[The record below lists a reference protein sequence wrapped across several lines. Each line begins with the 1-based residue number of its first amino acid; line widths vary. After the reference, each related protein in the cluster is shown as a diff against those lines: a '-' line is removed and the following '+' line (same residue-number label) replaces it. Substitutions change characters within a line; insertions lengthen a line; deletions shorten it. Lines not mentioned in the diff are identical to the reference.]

1 MKLEEDAGKMITE
14 IDLTARLAQTETI
27 ARLAG
32 VCAYGHFRGRG
43 SLAIETK
50 RGLTDMVS
58 VADREVETLIREELQ
73 SAFPADAIL
82 GEEYGLDPGKSGL
95 TWVVDPIDGT
105 APFLNGLPGWCVSI
119 GLMDGNGPLLGA
131 IFTPVL
137 DEMFLGARGCGA
149 ALNGQPI
156 HVTQRFDLS
165 SGLLGLGG
173 NDRVPPA
180 RLGRLHGELAAEG
193 IAWVRY
199 GSGALMLAYVA
210 AGRLV
215 GYCEPRMS
223 LWDCLAAYALI
234 EAAGGK
240 VRPFPAAALQGAPF
254 GVMGTT
260 RADYARL
267 AALTRFEA
275 QDWEN
280 KDCP

>member
-1 MKLEEDAGKMITE
+1 MMTDIN
-14 IDLTARLAQTETI
+14 LTARLAQTEAI

-32 VCAYGHFRGRG
+32 ACAYDHFRRRD

-50 RGLTDMVS
+50 RSLTDMVS
-58 VADREVETLIREELQ
+58 IADREVETLIREKIR
-73 SAFPADAIL
+73 SAFPADALL
-82 GEEYGLDPGKSGL
+82 GEEYGHVPGRSGL

-119 GLMDGNGPLLGA
+119 GLMDDKGPLLGV
-131 IFTPVL
+131 IFAPVL
-137 DEMFLGARGCGA
+137 GEMFLGARGHGA
-149 ALNGQPI
+149 SLNGQPI
-156 HVTQRFDLS
+156 QVTRRFDLS

-180 RLGRLHGELAAEG
+180 RLGQLHGELAGEG

-240 VRPFPAAALQGAPF
+240 VLPIPSAALKGAPF

-260 RADYARL
+260 VADYQRL

-275 QDWEN
+275 RDWEN
-280 KDCP
+280 

>member
-1 MKLEEDAGKMITE
+1 MMTE
-14 IDLTARLAQTETI
+14 IDLGARLAQTEII
-27 ARLAG
+27 ARRAGDLALK
-32 VCAYGHFRGRG
+32 HFRSRD

-50 RGLTDMVS
+50 RNLTDMVS
-58 VADREVETLIREELQ
+58 IADREVETMIRDALRA
-73 SAFPADAIL
+73 AFPADAML
-82 GEEYGLDPGKSGL
+82 GEEHGHAPGESGL
-95 TWVVDPIDGT
+95 TWVIDPIDGT

-119 GLMDGNGPLLGA
+119 GLMDDSGPLLGA
-131 IFTPVL
+131 IHAPVL
-137 DEMFLGARGCGA
+137 NEMFLGARGHGA
-149 ALNGQPI
+149 SLNGRPI
-156 HVTQRFDLS
+156 RVTERFDLS

-180 RLGRLHGELAAEG
+180 RLGQLHGELAAEG

-234 EAAGGK
+234 EAAGGR
-240 VRPFPAAALQGAPF
+240 VLPFPPAALQGAPF

-260 RADYARL
+260 AADYDRL
-267 AALTRFEA
+267 KALTRFDA
-275 QDWEN
+275 PDWEN
-280 KDCP
+280 GSGG

>member
-1 MKLEEDAGKMITE
+1 MTTD

-32 VCAYGHFRGRG
+32 ARAYDHFRSRD

-50 RGLTDMVS
+50 RSLTDMVS
-58 VADREVETLIREELQ
+58 IADREVETLIREELQ
-73 SAFPADAIL
+73 SAFPADAML
-82 GEEYGLDPGKSGL
+82 GEEYGHLTGESGL

-119 GLMDGNGPLLGA
+119 GLMDDKGPLLGA
-131 IFTPVL
+131 IFAPVL
-137 DEMFLGARGCGA
+137 GEMFLGARGNGA

-156 HVTQRFDLS
+156 QVTRRFDLS

-180 RLGRLHGELAAEG
+180 RLGQLHGELAAEG

-240 VRPFPAAALQGAPF
+240 VLPIPPTALQGAPF

-260 RADYARL
+260 VADYQRL

-275 QDWEN
+275 RDWEN
-280 KDCP
+280 QYCL

>member
-1 MKLEEDAGKMITE
+1 MTTD

-32 VCAYGHFRGRG
+32 ARACDHFRSRD

-50 RGLTDMVS
+50 RSLTDMVS
-58 VADREVETLIREELQ
+58 IADREVETLIREELQ
-73 SAFPADAIL
+73 SAFPADAML
-82 GEEYGLDPGKSGL
+82 GEEYGHLTGESGL

-119 GLMDGNGPLLGA
+119 GLMDDKGPLLGA
-131 IFTPVL
+131 IFAPVL
-137 DEMFLGARGCGA
+137 GEMFLGARGNGA
-149 ALNGQPI
+149 SLNGQPI
-156 HVTQRFDLS
+156 QVTRRFDLS

-180 RLGRLHGELAAEG
+180 RLGQLHGELAAEG

-240 VRPFPAAALQGAPF
+240 VLPIPPMALQGAPF

-260 RADYARL
+260 VADYQRL

-275 QDWEN
+275 RDWEN
-280 KDCP
+280 QDCL